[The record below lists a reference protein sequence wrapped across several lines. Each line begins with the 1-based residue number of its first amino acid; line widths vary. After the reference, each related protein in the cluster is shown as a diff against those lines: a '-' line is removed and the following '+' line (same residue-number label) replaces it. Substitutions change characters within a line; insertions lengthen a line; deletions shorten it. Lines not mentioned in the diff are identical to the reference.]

1 MLGDVSVSNRGPEVD
16 DGGAS
21 IEHSHKQRHAAA
33 VETSAKLENQHS
45 EEQELVDQVTSL
57 TTIETP
63 ATSSAARTDCCYA
76 MRFVF

>member
-1 MLGDVSVSNRGPEVD
+1 MLGVSNVSSGPGSD
-16 DGGAS
+16 DGGAFV
-21 IEHSHKQRHAAA
+21 EHSHKQRHAAA

-45 EEQELVDQVTSL
+45 EEQESEDQVTSL

-63 ATSSAARTDCCYA
+63 ATLSAASIDCCYA